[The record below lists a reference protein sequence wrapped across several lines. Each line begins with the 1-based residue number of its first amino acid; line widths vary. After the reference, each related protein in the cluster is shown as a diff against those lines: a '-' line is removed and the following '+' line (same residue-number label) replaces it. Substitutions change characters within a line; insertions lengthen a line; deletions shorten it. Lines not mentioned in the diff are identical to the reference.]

1 MTESREELR
10 NMNFSFMGKGCVL
23 SGKFS
28 LCGPTHL
35 ASHLEGEL
43 KMSDAST
50 LIIEPEGS
58 FEGHLHCHDIEIF
71 GRFEGTL
78 VAAGTVTLHSCA
90 NIFGEIE
97 AKNLIIHPGATV
109 NIEGRTQH

>member
-1 MTESREELR
+1 MSNRREELQ
-10 NMNFSFMGKGCVL
+10 NMNFSFMGKGSVL

-28 LCGPTHL
+28 LQGPTHL

-43 KMSDAST
+43 LMDDSSH
-50 LIIEPEGS
+50 LVIEPEGS
-58 FEGHLHCHDIEIF
+58 FEGKLRCRDIEIF

-78 VAAGTVTLHSCA
+78 TSDGTVIIHSCA
-90 NIFGEIE
+90 NVLGELE
-97 AKNLIIHPGATV
+97 AKNLIVKPGATV